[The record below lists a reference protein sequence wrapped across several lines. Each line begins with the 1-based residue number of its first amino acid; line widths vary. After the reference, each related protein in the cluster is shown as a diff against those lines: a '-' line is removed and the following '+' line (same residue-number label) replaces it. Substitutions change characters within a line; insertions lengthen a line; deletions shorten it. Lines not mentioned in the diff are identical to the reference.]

1 MALIKSTGAVM
12 PHRKGDYY
20 RQQKF
25 NLSIY
30 PIHPSKSFFMKG
42 ADKMQTVKAKSE
54 QPREHGTFTKRIG
67 STNYR
72 VSVHFNPNSK
82 ETVNDKIIRMIKN
95 ETAGKAAGE

>member
-1 MALIKSTGAVM
+1 
-12 PHRKGDYY
+12 
-20 RQQKF
+20 
-25 NLSIY
+25 
-30 PIHPSKSFFMKG
+30 MKG

-95 ETAGKAAGE
+95 ETAGKAARE